1 MMNLRVYIVLIISL
15 LISSCGKYQKLLK
28 SNDYELKKTKVKE
41 YFDNGQFAKSS
52 ELLSQ
57 VLPRYRATEEAE
69 ELSWMNAQ
77 SYLGMKDYIMAGS
90 EFKNYSDLYP
100 YSKHTEEACFLTAM
114 CDYYL
119 SPRAELDQDNSRNAI
134 EGFALFITR
143 FPSSQRVEEARSHI
157 KELQERLVEKSY
169 LSAKL
174 YYDMKQYKAAAV
186 ALNNSLKEFPET
198 KYREEMMFLKLNSLY
213 LYAEYSVPNKQKER
227 YQAALDDYYSFMEEF
242 PKTTYSKDVSKIY
255 QTTIKILKI
264 NIDTIKANN

>member
-1 MMNLRVYIVLIISL
+1 
-15 LISSCGKYQKLLK
+15 
-28 SNDYELKKTKVKE
+28 
-41 YFDNGQFAKSS
+41 
-52 ELLSQ
+52 
-57 VLPRYRATEEAE
+57 
-69 ELSWMNAQ
+69 
-77 SYLGMKDYIMAGS
+77 
-90 EFKNYSDLYP
+90 
-100 YSKHTEEACFLTAM
+100 
-114 CDYYL
+114 L